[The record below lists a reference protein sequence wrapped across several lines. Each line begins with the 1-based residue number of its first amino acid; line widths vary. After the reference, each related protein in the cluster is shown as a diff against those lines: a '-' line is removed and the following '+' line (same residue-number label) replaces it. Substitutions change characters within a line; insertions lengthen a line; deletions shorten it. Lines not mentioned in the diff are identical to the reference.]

1 MKRSFVLIVLSCCL
15 FACNSKSEQ
24 RIATEQIADAE
35 HSLLQDAKAIDPS
48 RADSL
53 VSLYTNYANT
63 YPDDTMAAAYLYR
76 AADVMAN
83 RKECL
88 KAVELLEKVETKY
101 PQSDYAP
108 QACFLKGVIY
118 QEVCLNKEKAAE
130 CFNKFIA
137 AYPNSPLVN
146 DARGLL
152 ILNKAEDELELIH
165 SWEKENQ

>member
-1 MKRSFVLIVLSCCL
+1 MLLCCSL

-24 RIATEQIADAE
+24 RKAAEQIADME

-53 VSLYTNYANT
+53 VSLYTNYAEA

-88 KAVELLEKVETKY
+88 KAVELLDKVETKY

-118 QEVCLNKEKAAE
+118 QEVCLNKEKATE

-137 AYPNSPLVN
+137 TYPTSPLVN
-146 DARGLL
+146 DAKGLL
-152 ILNKAEDELELIH
+152 ILNMAEDELDLVH
-165 SWEKENQ
+165 SWEKANQ

>member
-1 MKRSFVLIVLSCCL
+1 MLLCCSL

-24 RIATEQIADAE
+24 RKAAEQIADME

-53 VSLYTNYANT
+53 VSLYTNYAET

-88 KAVELLEKVETKY
+88 KAVELLDKVETKY

-118 QEVCLNKEKAAE
+118 QEVCLNKEKATE

-137 AYPNSPLVN
+137 TYPSSPLIN
-146 DARGLL
+146 DAKGLL
-152 ILNKAEDELELIH
+152 ILNMAEDELDLVH
-165 SWEKENQ
+165 SWEKANQ

>member
-1 MKRSFVLIVLSCCL
+1 MLLCCSL

-24 RIATEQIADAE
+24 RKAAEQIADME

-53 VSLYTNYANT
+53 VSLYTNYAET

-88 KAVELLEKVETKY
+88 KAVELLDKVETKY

-118 QEVCLNKEKAAE
+118 QEVCLNKEKATE

-137 AYPNSPLVN
+137 TYPTSPLVN
-146 DARGLL
+146 DAKGLL
-152 ILNKAEDELELIH
+152 ILNMAEDELDLVH
-165 SWEKENQ
+165 SWEKANQ

>member
-24 RIATEQIADAE
+24 RIAAEQIADAE

-88 KAVELLEKVETKY
+88 KAVEL
-101 PQSDYAP
+101 
-108 QACFLKGVIY
+108 
-118 QEVCLNKEKAAE
+118 
-130 CFNKFIA
+130 
-137 AYPNSPLVN
+137 
-146 DARGLL
+146 
-152 ILNKAEDELELIH
+152 
-165 SWEKENQ
+165 

>member
-1 MKRSFVLIVLSCCL
+1 MLLCCCL

-24 RIATEQIADAE
+24 RKAAEQIADME

-53 VSLYTNYANT
+53 VSLYTNYAET

-88 KAVELLEKVETKY
+88 KAVELLDKVETKY

-118 QEVCLNKEKAAE
+118 QEVCLNKEKATE

-137 AYPNSPLVN
+137 TYPASPLVN
-146 DARGLL
+146 DAKGLL
-152 ILNKAEDELELIH
+152 ILNMAEDELDLVH
-165 SWEKENQ
+165 SWEKANQ